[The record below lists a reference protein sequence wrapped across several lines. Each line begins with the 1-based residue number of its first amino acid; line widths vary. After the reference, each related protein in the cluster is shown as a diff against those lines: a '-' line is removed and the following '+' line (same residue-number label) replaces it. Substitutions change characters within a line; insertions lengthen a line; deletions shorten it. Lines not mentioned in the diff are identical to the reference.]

1 MIRSLRL
8 RSNKVLGL
16 LALAAVTGLAWALP
30 PAEAATREPVTMKVV
45 AVNPS
50 AEKSRTLPVRIDLP
64 QEITPADILD
74 RGEMEV
80 EFDTERSTYYVQKA
94 EVQLAPKQTRVFEVV
109 VRDVWFIPDEELD
122 GLKGHTNLM
131 LGRLENSEYYPFA
144 QQLSG
149 SVLERLDAIQQMQN
163 DETIGRKARIGMYRT
178 NTQTLKV
185 VKEDLARMEK
195 LLSFTG
201 GPPVPEMMEE
211 SPLKSDAPSTTTT
224 WLVIFLVITFMGL
237 LAGQFFFTWQRRVKA
252 MSEFSGATDFP
263 GVGTAP
269 DAPGAG
275 ADGPGELPAGR
286 SSN

>member
-1 MIRSLRL
+1 MA
-8 RSNKVLGL
+8 L
-16 LALAAVTGLAWALP
+16 LAVLVLAVR
-30 PAEAATREPVTMKVV
+30 AEAAVAAPSREPVTMKVV

-50 AEKSRTLPVRIDLP
+50 ADKTRTVPVRIDLP
-64 QEITPADILD
+64 QEITPADVLD
-74 RGEMEV
+74 KGEMDL
-80 EFDTERSTYYVQKA
+80 EFDTERSLYYVQKP

-109 VRDVWFIPDEELD
+109 VRDVWFIPDEELE

-144 QQLSG
+144 KQLSG
-149 SVLERLDAIQQMQN
+149 SILERLEAIQQVQN

-201 GPPVPEMMEE
+201 GPPVPEMMKE

-237 LAGQFFFTWQRRVKA
+237 LAGQFFFTWQRRVRA
-252 MSEFSGATDFP
+252 MPEFSGAADFP
-263 GVGTAP
+263 VVGGTSEAP
-269 DAPGAG
+269 KDAEAEHP
-275 ADGPGELPAGR
+275 
-286 SSN
+286 SV

>member
-1 MIRSLRL
+1 MIRSSRS
-8 RSNKVLGL
+8 RSNNRLSVAGAAVLTV
-16 LALAAVTGLAWALP
+16 LAAAAR
-30 PAEAATREPVTMKVV
+30 PADAAAREPVTMRVV

-50 AEKSRTLPVRIDLP
+50 AEKSRTVPVRIDLP
-64 QEITPADILD
+64 AEITPADVLD
-74 RGEMEV
+74 QGEMDL
-80 EFDTERSTYYVQKA
+80 EFDTDRSLYYVQKQ
-94 EVQLAPKQTRVFEVV
+94 EVQLAPKQTRVFEVI
-109 VRDVWFIPDEELD
+109 VRDVWFVPDEELE

-131 LGRLENSEYYPFA
+131 LSRLENSEYYPFA
-144 QQLSG
+144 KQLSG
-149 SVLERLDAIQQMQN
+149 SILERLEAIQGMQN

-178 NTQTLKV
+178 NTQTLKI

-252 MSEFSGATDFP
+252 MTEFSGTAEFP
-263 GVGTAP
+263 GAAGSPEAP
-269 DAPGAG
+269 QGASQSN
-275 ADGPGELPAGR
+275 GEPAER
-286 SSN
+286 PSV